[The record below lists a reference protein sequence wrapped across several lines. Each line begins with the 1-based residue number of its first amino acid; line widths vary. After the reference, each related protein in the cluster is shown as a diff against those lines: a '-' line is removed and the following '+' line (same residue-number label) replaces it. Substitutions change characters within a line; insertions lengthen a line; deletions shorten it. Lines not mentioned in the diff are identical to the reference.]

1 MKNQFNGK
9 KTTTV
14 ENFERPGG
22 EGGWPIGKSSKNS
35 KDKVEQSFFFNIQK
49 MTFLTKKTLCANFF
63 LSRLIEAK
71 SYFGKKVSTQK
82 LEAWHQNLVGFET

>member
-9 KTTTV
+9 KQPQPKILKDQEGRV
-14 ENFERPGG
+14 ADQSENRPKI
-22 EGGWPIGKSSKNS
+22 PKTRLSKVFSTS
-35 KDKVEQSFFFNIQK
+35 KK
-49 MTFLTKKTLCANFF
+49 MTFLTKKIMCQFF
-63 LSRLIEAK
+63 SLSRIIEAK